1 MLKKINN
8 FINPG
13 WNSKRASSK
22 INLAKTFSDFKPTG
36 NQNYKTFESLIIKN
50 IQQLIPT
57 MSQIVEISDDIEIL
71 DLHEFVE
78 LNSHEM
84 SEIIGKRLED
94 NFNLHNSDK
103 AKNYYH
109 LIYSCLI
116 NNLDQNL
123 NILEIGLGTNNE
135 KIVSSMGASGSP
147 GASLKAFKDSLPKAK
162 IFGADFD
169 RKILFNEDRIK
180 TFYVDQTDKP
190 TFDTLFE
197 SINCELDLII
207 DDGLHYQ
214 LSNLNTLIASLSKIG
229 KNGYIIIEDI
239 GYWTLDFWKIIYRLI
254 PTGFKPK
261 LIRIYDE
268 LLIFIVQRID

>member
-1 MLKKINN
+1 MLKRINN

-13 WNSKRASSK
+13 WNSKRAFSK

-50 IQQLIPT
+50 IQELIPT
-57 MSQIVEISDDIEIL
+57 MSQIVEISDDIEII

-84 SEIIGKRLED
+84 SELIGKSLED
-94 NFNLHNSDK
+94 NFNLYNSDK
-103 AKNYYH
+103 AKNNYH

-116 NNLDQNL
+116 NNIDQNL
-123 NILEIGLGTNNE
+123 NILEIGLGTSNE

-162 IFGADFD
+162 IFGADID
-169 RKILFNEDRIK
+169 KNILFNEDRIK

-190 TFDTLFE
+190 TFDTLFD

-229 KNGYIIIEDI
+229 KNGYIVIEDI
-239 GYWTLDFWKIIYRLI
+239 GYWTLDFWKTIYKLI
-254 PTGFKPK
+254 PQGFKPK
-261 LIRIYDE
+261 LIRMYDE
-268 LLIFIVQRID
+268 LFIFIVQKID